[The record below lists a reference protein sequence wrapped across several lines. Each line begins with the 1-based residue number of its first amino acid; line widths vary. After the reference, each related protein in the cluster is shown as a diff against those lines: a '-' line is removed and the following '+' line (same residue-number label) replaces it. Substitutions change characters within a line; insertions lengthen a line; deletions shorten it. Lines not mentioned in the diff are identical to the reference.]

1 MNKLFK
7 SAQSSSGNKDFLIK
21 KSITTNLS
29 NSVKAIQYCGVGDN
43 TPKEDFTEASNT
55 LCIAIEALFLHGLKD
70 SLARRFK
77 RALADVDERPEPNFW
92 APILIISHRQI
103 IDQVSCVLPD
113 ICNYSYIHVV
123 LEFSFE

>member
-7 SAQSSSGNKDFLIK
+7 SAQSSSGNKDALIK

-55 LCIAIEALFLHGLKD
+55 LCIAIEAIFLHGLKD

-77 RALADVDERPEPNFW
+77 RALADVDERPEPSFW

-103 IDQVSCVLPD
+103 IDQVS
-113 ICNYSYIHVV
+113 YY
-123 LEFSFE
+123 